1 VGRWK
6 DKFPAQ
12 QLAKFEAL
20 IGGYMQELGYMLSNP
35 STSGSL
41 WTKTMRA
48 TYEAFY
54 GLKQWAKINTPLS
67 RMTVNYS
74 DILIDK

>member
-1 VGRWK
+1 
-6 DKFPAQ
+6 
-12 QLAKFEAL
+12 
-20 IGGYMQELGYMLSNP
+20 
-35 STSGSL
+35 
-41 WTKTMRA
+41 MRA

-67 RMTVNYS
+67 RMMVNYS